1 VLSGVTIKMM
11 ATFGLPSV
19 IDGAEMTT
27 MDAVDRGRTRSVAD
41 QLKIQHG
48 LKDGTLISGICTV
61 LVNICYQKKTRRMSV
76 GQTLDIYRMY
86 EDAVNWVI
94 CHRPRQHGLRVN
106 GVLGAFAF
114 ALRTEDGFV
123 DGSTP
128 ISLMFERLTDGEGF
142 QEGSAI
148 GRLHGFL
155 TSEEAKLM
163 TRSFDRGVAELALQA
178 IHLEA
183 IGRKVEKLDMSTEG
197 ADHFRSVQQDRV
209 KKIAAMFELGGAE

>member
-1 VLSGVTIKMM
+1 
-11 ATFGLPSV
+11 
-19 IDGAEMTT
+19 

-48 LKDGTLISGICTV
+48 MKDGTLISGIAV
-61 LVNICYQKKTRRMSV
+61 VIANICFQQRTRRMSV

-86 EDAVNWVI
+86 EHAFTWVI
-94 CHRPRQHGLRVN
+94 VHRPRAHGLRVN

-114 ALRTEDGFV
+114 ALQTEDGFV

-128 ISLMFERLTDGEGF
+128 VSRMFERLADDGPF
-142 QEGSAI
+142 DEGSAI

-155 TSEEAKLM
+155 TSPEAKLL
-163 TRSFDRGVAELALQA
+163 TRSFDRGVAELVLQA

-183 IGRKVEKLDMSTEG
+183 MGRKVEKLDMSTEG
-197 ADHFRSVQQDRV
+197 ADHFRAIQAARV
-209 KKIAAMFELGGAE
+209 KKIAAMFELGSSAY